1 MIRMTTPRSAITA
14 GALRVLVMALFGV
27 LIIWAAATLAFVITN
42 VLPGDPV
49 EVMLGPQAQISDEVK
64 DALREELGLTQ
75 PLWNQYVADIS
86 GLAHGDLGE
95 SLQLRMPVVD
105 VIGRQFGSTLQL
117 TALALLFALVIAAAV
132 TLLARGPRSRRV
144 AATAELIVLS
154 APVFWIGLL
163 LLTVFAFGL
172 GWFPV
177 SGSRGAASLVL
188 PALTLALPCAALIG
202 QLVRD
207 GVEEAEQQPFAF
219 TVRARGAGDL
229 RLLTHHTLRHG
240 SIGAVTMAGYL
251 IGSLLGGAVL
261 VETVFARQGV
271 GRVALTAIINRD
283 LPVIA
288 GVIVLSALIFTVIA
302 IVSDVVMTIL
312 DPRLRGGGR
321 RS

>member
-1 MIRMTTPRSAITA
+1 MTTLRSTIAA
-14 GALRVLVMALFGV
+14 GALRGLVMVLFGV
-27 LIIWAAATLAFVITN
+27 LIVWAAATLAFVITH

-49 EVMLGPQAQISDEVK
+49 AVMLGPQAQISDEAK

-75 PLWNQYVADIS
+75 PLWNQYITSIAS
-86 GLAHGDLGE
+86 LARGDLGE

-105 VIGRQFGSTLQL
+105 VISRQFGSTVQL
-117 TALALLFALVIAAAV
+117 TGLALLFALAIAAAL
-132 TLLARGPRSRRV
+132 TFCARGRRSRRV

-163 LLTVFAFGL
+163 LLTIFAFGL

-177 SGSRGAASLVL
+177 SGSRGVASLVL
-188 PALTLALPCAALIG
+188 PALTLALPCAALIS

-207 GVEEAEQQPFAF
+207 GVEDAERQPFAF
-219 TVRARGAGDL
+219 TVRARGASDV
-229 RLLTHHTLRHG
+229 RLLAHHTLRHG
-240 SIGAVTMAGYL
+240 SLSALTMAGYL
-251 IGSLLGGAVL
+251 VGSLLGGAVL

-283 LPVIA
+283 LPVIS
-288 GVIVLSALIFTVIA
+288 GVIVMSAVIFTFVA
-302 IVSDVVMTIL
+302 IVSDVAMTLL
-312 DPRLRGGGR
+312 DPRLRGRGR

>member
-1 MIRMTTPRSAITA
+1 MIHMPSPRNAIAA
-14 GALRVLVMALFGV
+14 GVLRALLMALFGV
-27 LIIWAAATLAFVITN
+27 LIVWAAATLAFVVTN

-49 EVMLGPQAQISDEVK
+49 GVMLGPQAQISEEAK

-75 PLWNQYVADIS
+75 PIWNQYLTYIS
-86 GLAHGDLGE
+86 ALLRGDMGE

-105 VIGRQFGSTLQL
+105 VIGRQFGATLQL
-117 TALALLFALVIAAAV
+117 TGLALAFALAIAGMV
-132 TLLARGPRSRRV
+132 TFFARGSRSRRI

-163 LLTVFAFGL
+163 LLTIFAFGL

-177 SGSRGAASLVL
+177 AGSRGLASLVL

-207 GVEEAEQQPFAF
+207 GVEEAEQQPFALS
-219 TVRARGAGDL
+219 VRARGASDV
-229 RLLTHHTLRHG
+229 RLLARHTLRHG
-240 SIGAVTMAGYL
+240 SLGALTMAGYL
-251 IGSLLGGAVL
+251 VGSLLGGAVL

-302 IVSDVVMTIL
+302 ILSDVVMTLL
-312 DPRLRGGGR
+312 DPRLRGGGP

>member
-1 MIRMTTPRSAITA
+1 MKTPRSAITT
-14 GALRVLVMALFGV
+14 GALRVLLMALFGV
-27 LIIWAAATLAFVITN
+27 LIVWAAATLAFVITN

-49 EVMLGPQAQISDEVK
+49 AVMLGPQAQISEEAK

-75 PLWNQYVADIS
+75 PLWNQYVTYMS
-86 GLAHGDLGE
+86 GLARGDLGE
-95 SLQLRMPVVD
+95 SLQLRMPVID
-105 VIGRQFGSTLQL
+105 VIGRQFGPTLQL
-117 TALALLFALVIAAAV
+117 TGVALLFALMIAGAV
-132 TLLARGPRSRRV
+132 TFFARGRRSRRV

-177 SGSRGAASLVL
+177 TGSRGFASLIL

-207 GVEEAEQQPFAF
+207 GVEEAERQPFAF
-219 TVRARGAGDL
+219 TVRARGASDA

-240 SIGAVTMAGYL
+240 SLGALTMTGYL

-283 LPVIA
+283 LPVIS
-288 GVIVLSALIFTVIA
+288 GVIVMSALIFTVVA
-302 IVSDVVMTIL
+302 LLSDLAMTLL
-312 DPRLRGGGR
+312 DPRLRTEGR
-321 RS
+321 R

>member
-1 MIRMTTPRSAITA
+1 MSRMTTSRSAITT
-14 GALRVLVMALFGV
+14 GALRALAMALFGV
-27 LIIWAAATLAFVITN
+27 LIVWAAATLEFVITN

-49 EVMLGPQAQISDEVK
+49 AVMLGPQAQISEEAK

-75 PLWNQYVADIS
+75 PLWNQYVAYIS
-86 GLAHGDLGE
+86 GLMRGDLGE
-95 SLQLRMPVVD
+95 SLQLRMPVID

-117 TALALLFALVIAAAV
+117 TGLALLFALVIAGAV
-132 TLLARGPRSRRV
+132 TFIARGRRARRV

-154 APVFWIGLL
+154 APVFWVGLL

-177 SGSRGAASLVL
+177 SGARGFASLIL

-207 GVEEAEQQPFAF
+207 GVEEAENQPFAF
-219 TVRARGAGDL
+219 TVRARGASDV
-229 RLLTHHTLRHG
+229 RLLTRHTLRHG
-240 SIGAVTMAGYL
+240 SLGALTMAGYL
-251 IGSLLGGAVL
+251 VGSLLGGAVL

-271 GRVALTAIINRD
+271 GRVALTAILNRD
-283 LPVIA
+283 LPVIS
-288 GVIVLSALIFTVIA
+288 GVIVMSALIFTIIA
-302 IVSDVVMTIL
+302 ILSDVAMTVL
-312 DPRLRGGGR
+312 DPRLRSRGS

>member
-75 PLWNQYVADIS
+75 PLWNQYVAYIS

-219 TVRARGAGDL
+219 TVRARGASDL

>member
-1 MIRMTTPRSAITA
+1 MTTSRSAITT
-14 GALRVLVMALFGV
+14 GALRALVMALFGV
-27 LIIWAAATLAFVITN
+27 LIVWAAATLAFVITN

-49 EVMLGPQAQISDEVK
+49 AVMLGPQAQISEEAK

-75 PLWNQYVADIS
+75 PLWNQYVAYIS
-86 GLAHGDLGE
+86 GLVRGDLGE
-95 SLQLRMPVVD
+95 SLQLRMPVID

-117 TALALLFALVIAAAV
+117 TGLALLFALVIAGAV
-132 TLLARGPRSRRV
+132 TFIARGRRARRV

-177 SGSRGAASLVL
+177 SGSRGFASLIL

-207 GVEEAEQQPFAF
+207 GVEEAENQPFAF
-219 TVRARGAGDL
+219 TVRARGASDV
-229 RLLTHHTLRHG
+229 RLLTRHTLRHG
-240 SIGAVTMAGYL
+240 SLGALTMAGYL
-251 IGSLLGGAVL
+251 VGSLLGGAVL

-271 GRVALTAIINRD
+271 GRVALTAILNRD
-283 LPVIA
+283 LPVIS
-288 GVIVLSALIFTVIA
+288 GVIVMSALIFTIIA
-302 IVSDVVMTIL
+302 ILSDVAMTVL
-312 DPRLRGGGR
+312 DPRLRSRGS

>member
-1 MIRMTTPRSAITA
+1 MIHMTSPRNAIAA
-14 GALRVLVMALFGV
+14 GILRALLMALFGV
-27 LIIWAAATLAFVITN
+27 LIVWAAATLAFVVTN

-49 EVMLGPQAQISDEVK
+49 GVMLGPQAQISEEAK

-75 PLWNQYVADIS
+75 PIWNQYLTYIS
-86 GLAHGDLGE
+86 ALLRGDMGE

-105 VIGRQFGSTLQL
+105 VIGRQFGATLQL
-117 TALALLFALVIAAAV
+117 TGLALAFALAIAGMV
-132 TLLARGPRSRRV
+132 TFFARSSRSRRI

-163 LLTVFAFGL
+163 LLTIFAFGL

-177 SGSRGAASLVL
+177 AGSRGLASLVL

-207 GVEEAEQQPFAF
+207 GVEEAEQQPFALS
-219 TVRARGAGDL
+219 VRARGASDV
-229 RLLTHHTLRHG
+229 RLLARHTLRHG
-240 SIGAVTMAGYL
+240 SLGALTMAGYL
-251 IGSLLGGAVL
+251 VGSLLGGAVL

-302 IVSDVVMTIL
+302 ILSDVVMTLL
-312 DPRLRGGGR
+312 DPRLRGGGL